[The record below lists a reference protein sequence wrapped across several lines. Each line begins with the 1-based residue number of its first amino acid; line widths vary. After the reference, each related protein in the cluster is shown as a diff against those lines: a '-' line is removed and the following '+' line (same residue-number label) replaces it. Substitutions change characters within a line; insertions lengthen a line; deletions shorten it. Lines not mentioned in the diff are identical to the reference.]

1 MVGRQSQKICCDEY
15 FYDASV
21 VVDHNFL
28 SAKGKQMSV
37 TTWNID
43 ATHSHAEFKVRHLM
57 ISNVK
62 GSFPRVAGVLSLDEA
77 DLAKSSVEATIDV
90 ASVET
95 RDAQRDTHLKS
106 ADFFDVEK
114 FPTMAFKSTKVTV
127 AGAGSGTVEGQ
138 LTIRDVT
145 KTVVFDVQG
154 PTPATKDPWGNLRV
168 GVEATTKISRK
179 EFGLTWSAPLEAGGV
194 MIGDEVTITLEVE
207 FVKAA

>member
-1 MVGRQSQKICCDEY
+1 
-15 FYDASV
+15 
-21 VVDHNFL
+21 
-28 SAKGKQMSV
+28 MS
-37 TTWNID
+37 TSTWNID

-62 GSFPRVAGVLSLDEA
+62 GSFPKVSGVLTLDES
-77 DLAKSSVEATIDV
+77 DLTNSSVEASIDV

-95 RDAQRDTHLKS
+95 RDAQRDAHLKS

-114 FPTMAFKSTKVTV
+114 FPTMTFKSTKVTLT
-127 AGAGSGTVEGQ
+127 GAGEGTVEGN

-145 KTVVFDVQG
+145 KPVVFEVEG
-154 PTPATKDPWGNLRV
+154 PTEQTKDPWGNLRV
-168 GVEATTKISRK
+168 GAAATTKISRK